1 MRRSWRWLVQSI
13 SWWPGGSIGGHGRL
27 LLHRRGGG
35 LLSMLLKELEQTRSA
50 PTNRGALLGGG
61 LRLRRNSSG
70 LQRYV
75 KSLHNLNGKGLIMAA

>member
-1 MRRSWRWLVQSI
+1 MRRSLRWLVQSI
-13 SWWPGGSIGGHGRL
+13 RWWPGGSIGGHGRP

-35 LLSMLLKELEQTRSA
+35 LLSMLVKELEQARSA

-61 LRLRRNSSG
+61 LSLRLRRNSFG

-75 KSLHNLNGKGLIMAA
+75 KSLHNLNGKGMDA